1 MRSEAVAVPVGQLKF
16 VASSDVRRKA
26 SSYVTEAQ
34 SVTELPFDSHN
45 SFSILCYE
53 IFRCEMQSAAFLLK
67 ILITKIY
74 NCQWSCC
81 CYCNEINVT

>member
-16 VASSDVRRKA
+16 VASSDVRRNA

-53 IFRCEMQSAAFLLK
+53 TFRFKLQSAAFVLK
-67 ILITKIY
+67 ILIST
-74 NCQWSCC
+74 
-81 CYCNEINVT
+81 V

>member
-34 SVTELPFDSHN
+34 SVTELPFRIHN
-45 SFSILCYE
+45 TFSILCHE
-53 IFRCEMQSAAFLLK
+53 ID
-67 ILITKIY
+67 
-74 NCQWSCC
+74 CC
-81 CYCNEINVT
+81 KLQLQFSLQISY

>member
-34 SVTELPFDSHN
+34 SVTELPFQSHKT
-45 SFSILCYE
+45 FDFIL
-53 IFRCEMQSAAFLLK
+53 RH
-67 ILITKIY
+67 
-74 NCQWSCC
+74 
-81 CYCNEINVT
+81 